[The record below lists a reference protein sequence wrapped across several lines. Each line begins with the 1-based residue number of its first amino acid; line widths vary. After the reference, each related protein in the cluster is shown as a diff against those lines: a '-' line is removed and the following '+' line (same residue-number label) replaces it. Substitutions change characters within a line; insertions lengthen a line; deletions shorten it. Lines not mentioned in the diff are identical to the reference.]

1 MEVDGRMPPTWSE
14 PEGEKFALG
23 TPEEQAHWQN
33 EYYRIVS
40 EAAERTPGDEGEA
53 FDGDGPWVGMRL
65 PRNDALYKVRGR
77 ARYAANLSPEG
88 MLHSRFVR
96 SEHPHARILNVDVSK
111 ARAAPGVCAVLTA
124 TDIAPER
131 LLIGTLTE
139 DTPVLAGDRAR
150 FAGEPIVAVAAES
163 AAEAD
168 AACLL
173 VDVRYEPLETV
184 LTPEAALAPAA
195 IQLDPEGNVIGDL
208 HHQAGD
214 VEAGLAEADIVLE
227 NTFTTEP
234 VDHCFLEPP
243 AGLAF
248 VDPEGV
254 LTVLVCT
261 QYPHY
266 HHRQVARVTGLP
278 MERVRVVQ
286 TVVGGAFGGKMDN
299 TVECVIAL
307 LALRTGRPV
316 RMIYTREE
324 VFTTTTKRH
333 AMTIRQRL
341 GATRDG
347 RLVALDTEYLADGGA
362 YRSYSLIVG
371 GRCVIHTGMPY
382 RIPNVRAHYV
392 VTFTN
397 HPPSGAMRSFGVVKV
412 AFAIESQ
419 LNELAD
425 RLGMSPI
432 EIRRI
437 NGMVDGERTPIGQ
450 TLWDIGFHQTLDAI
464 EPIYEERKRVLAS
477 LDENGSGDGDG
488 RKRGLG
494 IACLGYGIGYS
505 GVRNP
510 STARMRVDAD
520 GVVTA
525 FCGTPD
531 IGTGS
536 DVSLAQIAA
545 QTAGIDVRRV
555 RVVSGD
561 STKTDDSGPTS
572 ASRTTYFSGNAAF
585 ICGRDFK
592 DQIESAV
599 ARRLGIAREQVRLE
613 NDRILAGNERMS
625 FEDACRSIASEV
637 GDICGYGKF
646 DPDISVSILT
656 FKGNPYPSYTYAT
669 HLAEVAVDEELGEV
683 EVVKYWTAHDAGT
696 VVNPTG
702 AEGQIE
708 GGVAMGIGQAL
719 WEKMVREDGVT
730 MNPHYRDYL
739 LPGAKDVPYDI
750 ECIFVDNKDRTGPYG
765 AKGVA
770 EVSMIPVPAA
780 VASAVTDAVGVR
792 PDHLPME
799 SEYLLRLMEAHRKT

>member
-1 MEVDGRMPPTWSE
+1 MPVRWSE

-23 TPEEQAHWQN
+23 TIEEQEHWQN

-40 EAAERTPGDEGEA
+40 QAAERTPGDEGDPIE
-53 FDGDGPWVGMRL
+53 GDGPWVGMRL

-88 MLHSRFVR
+88 MLHCRFVR

-111 ARAAPGVCAVLTA
+111 AKVAPGVRTVLTA
-124 TDIAPER
+124 EDIPSER

-139 DTPVLAGDRAR
+139 DTPILAGDRVR
-150 FAGEPIVAVAAES
+150 FAGEPIVAIAAES

-173 VDVRYEPLETV
+173 VEVEYEPLDTI
-184 LTPEAALAPAA
+184 LSPEAALAPDA
-195 IQLDPEGNVIGDL
+195 IRLDPEGNVIGDL

-214 VEAGLAEADIVLE
+214 VEAGLAQADIVLE

-248 VDPEGV
+248 VDPDGV

-278 MERVRVVQ
+278 MDKVRVVQ

-299 TVECVIAL
+299 TVECIVGL
-307 LALRTGRPV
+307 LALETGRPC
-316 RMIYTREE
+316 RMVYTREE

-341 GATRDG
+341 GAMRDG
-347 RLVALDTEYLADGGA
+347 RLVALDAEYLADGGA

-432 EIRRI
+432 EVRRI

-450 TLWDIGFHQTLDAI
+450 TLWDIGFLQTLDAI
-464 EPIYEERKRVLAS
+464 EPIYEERKRALAAR
-477 LDENGSGDGDG
+477 DDNGDGDG

-510 STARMRVDAD
+510 STTRMRVDAD

-592 DQIESAV
+592 DQFESAV
-599 ARRLGIAREQVRLE
+599 ARRLGLARDLVRLE
-613 NDRILAGNERMS
+613 NDRVLAGNERIA
-625 FEDACRSIASEV
+625 FEDACRSISGEV

-719 WEKMVREDGVT
+719 WEKVIREDGIIA
-730 MNPHYRDYL
+730 NPHYRDYL
-739 LPGAKDVPYDI
+739 LPGAKDVPHDV

-792 PDHLPME
+792 PDRLPME
-799 SEYLLRLMEAHRKT
+799 SEYLLRLIEANRKT

>member
-1 MEVDGRMPPTWSE
+1 MEVDGGMPPTWSE

-53 FDGDGPWVGMRL
+53 FGGDGPWVGMRL

-88 MLHSRFVR
+88 MLHCRFVR

-139 DTPVLAGDRAR
+139 DTPVLAGDRVR

-195 IQLDPEGNVIGDL
+195 IRLDPEGNVIGDL

-248 VDPEGV
+248 VDSEGV

-299 TVECVIAL
+299 TVECIIAL

-464 EPIYEERKRVLAS
+464 EPIYEERKRVLAAR
-477 LDENGSGDGDG
+477 DDNGSGDGDG

-599 ARRLGIAREQVRLE
+599 ARRLGVAREQVRLE

-719 WEKMVREDGVT
+719 WEKMVREDGIT

-739 LPGAKDVPYDI
+739 LPGAKDVPCDI
-750 ECIFVDNKDRTGPYG
+750 ECIFVDNRDRTGPYG

-799 SEYLLRLMEAHRKT
+799 SEYLLRLMEAYRKT

>member
-139 DTPVLAGDRAR
+139 DTPVLAGGRAR

-592 DQIESAV
+592 DQFENAV
-599 ARRLGIAREQVRLE
+599 ARRLGVAREQIRLE

>member
-1 MEVDGRMPPTWSE
+1 M
-14 PEGEKFALG
+14 
-23 TPEEQAHWQN
+23 
-33 EYYRIVS
+33 
-40 EAAERTPGDEGEA
+40 
-53 FDGDGPWVGMRL
+53 
-65 PRNDALYKVRGR
+65 
-77 ARYAANLSPEG
+77 
-88 MLHSRFVR
+88 
-96 SEHPHARILNVDVSK
+96 DV
-111 ARAAPGVCAVLTA
+111 
-124 TDIAPER
+124 E
-131 LLIGTLTE
+131 
-139 DTPVLAGDRAR
+139 
-150 FAGEPIVAVAAES
+150 
-163 AAEAD
+163 
-168 AACLL
+168 
-173 VDVRYEPLETV
+173 YEPLEPI
-184 LTPEAALAPAA
+184 LTPEAALAPDA
-195 IQLDPEGNVIGDL
+195 IQIDPEGNVIGDL

-248 VDPEGV
+248 VDPDGV

-266 HHRQVARVTGLP
+266 HHRQVARVTGLG
-278 MERVRVVQ
+278 MDRVRVVQ

-299 TVECVIAL
+299 TVECAISL
-307 LALRTGRPV
+307 LALETGRPV
-316 RMIYTREE
+316 RMIYTRDE

-347 RLVALDTEYLADGGA
+347 RLTALDAEYLADGGA

-382 RIPNVRAHYV
+382 RIPNVRAHYT

-432 EIRRI
+432 ELRRI
-437 NGMVDGERTPIGQ
+437 NGMVDGERTPIDQ

-464 EPIYEERKRVLAS
+464 EPIYERRKRAIAAQA
-477 LDENGSGDGDG
+477 GDG

-536 DVSLAQIAA
+536 DMALAQIAA

-572 ASRTTYFSGNAAF
+572 ASRTTYFSGNAAC

-592 DQIESAV
+592 DQFESAV
-599 ARRLGIAREQVRLE
+599 SRQLGVAREQVRLE
-613 NDRILAGNERMS
+613 GDRIVAGNERIG
-625 FEDACRSIASEV
+625 FEDACRSIAAEI
-637 GDICGYGKF
+637 GGICGYGKF
-646 DPDISVSILT
+646 DPDIEVSILT
-656 FKGNPYPSYTYAT
+656 FKGNPYPSYTYASRFRRT
-669 HLAEVAVDEELGEV
+669 ETQFAGEYSIADIATFPWLRPH
-683 EVVKYWTAHDAGT
+683 ER
-696 VVNPTG
+696 
-702 AEGQIE
+702 Q
-708 GGVAMGIGQAL
+708 GQAL
-719 WEKMVREDGVT
+719 SDFPNVERWFRAIERRPLERRSTGEHVRSEAVRGAVRAEKSHALPAQLAKLYAESSFAIPQMVSS
-730 MNPHYRDYL
+730 
-739 LPGAKDVPYDI
+739 
-750 ECIFVDNKDRTGPYG
+750 RTGGPLSTRQRQNYSRPHSLLSNFDAPSALPSRTFHLQTRGPSMLPYPLTTLLYRSPFAITAPATTVQVSPVSGCSLADGTRGICSSPLRTYAALPTRARGVG
-765 AKGVA
+765 AA
-770 EVSMIPVPAA
+770 LEAA
-780 VASAVTDAVGVR
+780 ALPT
-792 PDHLPME
+792 PDE
-799 SEYLLRLMEAHRKT
+799 TRRLARR

>member
-88 MLHSRFVR
+88 MLHCRFVR

-139 DTPVLAGDRAR
+139 DTPVLAGDRVR

-195 IQLDPEGNVIGDL
+195 VRLDPEGNVIGDL

-437 NGMVDGERTPIGQ
+437 NGMVDGERTPLGQ
-450 TLWDIGFHQTLDAI
+450 TLWDIGCHQTLDAI
-464 EPIYEERKRVLAS
+464 EPIYEERKRVLAAR
-477 LDENGSGDGDG
+477 DDNDSGDGDG

-585 ICGRDFK
+585 ICGQDFK
-592 DQIESAV
+592 DQFESAV
-599 ARRLGIAREQVRLE
+599 ARRLGVAREQVRLE

-683 EVVKYWTAHDAGT
+683 EVVKYWTAHEAGT

-719 WEKMVREDGVT
+719 WEKMVREDGIT

-750 ECIFVDNKDRTGPYG
+750 ECIFVDNRDRTGPYG

>member
-40 EAAERTPGDEGEA
+40 EAADRTPGDEGEA
-53 FDGDGPWVGMRL
+53 FDGDGSWVGMRL

-77 ARYAANLSPEG
+77 ARYAANLSPDG
-88 MLHSRFVR
+88 MLHCRFVR

-111 ARAAPGVCAVLTA
+111 ARAAPGVRAVLTA
-124 TDIAPER
+124 ADIAPER

-139 DTPVLAGDRAR
+139 DTPVLAGDRVR

-299 TVECVIAL
+299 TVECVIGL

-347 RLVALDTEYLADGGA
+347 RLVALDAEYLADGGA

-450 TLWDIGFHQTLDAI
+450 TLWDIGLHQTLDAI
-464 EPIYEERKRVLAS
+464 EPIYEERKRVLAAR
-477 LDENGSGDGDG
+477 DDNGSGDGDG

-536 DVSLAQIAA
+536 DMSLAQIAA

-592 DQIESAV
+592 DRFESAV
-599 ARRLGIAREQVRLE
+599 ARRLGVAREQVRLE

-719 WEKMVREDGVT
+719 WEKMVREDGIT

-739 LPGAKDVPYDI
+739 LPGAKDVPCDI
-750 ECIFVDNKDRTGPYG
+750 ECIFVDNRDRTGPYG

>member
-1 MEVDGRMPPTWSE
+1 MPTRWTE

-23 TPEEQAHWQN
+23 ALEEQEHWQS

-40 EAAERTPGDEGEA
+40 EASEQTRSAQEGA
-53 FDGDGPWVGMRL
+53 FDGDGPWVGLRL
-65 PRNDALYKVRGR
+65 PRNDALYKVRGM
-77 ARYAANLSPEG
+77 ARYAANLSPAG
-88 MLHSRFVR
+88 MLHCRFVR
-96 SEHPHARILNVDVSK
+96 SEHPHARLLNIDVSK
-111 ARAAPGVCAVLTA
+111 ARTAREVCAVLTA
-124 TDIAPER
+124 ADIAPER

-139 DTPVLAGDRAR
+139 DTPVLAGDRVR
-150 FAGEPIVAVAAES
+150 YAGEPIVAIAAES
-163 AAEAD
+163 AAAAD
-168 AACLL
+168 DACQL
-173 VDVRYEPLETV
+173 VDVEYEPLEPI
-184 LTPEAALAPAA
+184 LTPEAALAPDA

-248 VDPEGV
+248 VDPDGV

-266 HHRQVARVTGLP
+266 HHRQVARVTGLG
-278 MERVRVVQ
+278 MDRVRVVQ

-299 TVECVIAL
+299 TVECAISL
-307 LALRTGRPV
+307 LALETGRPV
-316 RMIYTREE
+316 RMIYTRDE

-347 RLVALDTEYLADGGA
+347 RLTALDAEYLADGGA

-382 RIPNVRAHYV
+382 RIPNVRAHYT

-432 EIRRI
+432 ELRRI

-464 EPIYEERKRVLAS
+464 EPIYERRKRAIAAQA
-477 LDENGSGDGDG
+477 GDG

-536 DVSLAQIAA
+536 DMALAQIAA

-572 ASRTTYFSGNAAF
+572 ASRTTYFSGNAAC

-592 DQIESAV
+592 DQFESAV
-599 ARRLGIAREQVRLE
+599 SRQLGVAREQVRLE
-613 NDRILAGNERMS
+613 GDRIVAGNERIG
-625 FEDACRSIASEV
+625 FEDACRSRPRSAGSAATGSSIPTSRSAFSPSRATR
-637 GDICGYGKF
+637 IRATRTR
-646 DPDISVSILT
+646 PISPRWQSMT
-656 FKGNPYPSYTYAT
+656 S
-669 HLAEVAVDEELGEV
+669 
-683 EVVKYWTAHDAGT
+683 W
-696 VVNPTG
+696 
-702 AEGQIE
+702 
-708 GGVAMGIGQAL
+708 
-719 WEKMVREDGVT
+719 
-730 MNPHYRDYL
+730 
-739 LPGAKDVPYDI
+739 AKS
-750 ECIFVDNKDRTGPYG
+750 R
-765 AKGVA
+765 
-770 EVSMIPVPAA
+770 S
-780 VASAVTDAVGVR
+780 
-792 PDHLPME
+792 
-799 SEYLLRLMEAHRKT
+799 

>member
-88 MLHSRFVR
+88 MLHCRFVR

-195 IQLDPEGNVIGDL
+195 IRLDPEGNVIGDL

-248 VDPEGV
+248 IDPEGV

-477 LDENGSGDGDG
+477 RDDNGSGDGDG

-592 DQIESAV
+592 DQLENAV
-599 ARRLGIAREQVRLE
+599 ARRLGVAREQIRLE

-799 SEYLLRLMEAHRKT
+799 SEYLLRLMEAHRKS

>member
-88 MLHSRFVR
+88 MLHCRFVR

-139 DTPVLAGDRAR
+139 DTPVLAGDRVR

-719 WEKMVREDGVT
+719 WEKMVREEGIT

-750 ECIFVDNKDRTGPYG
+750 ECIFVDNRDRTGPYG

-799 SEYLLRLMEAHRKT
+799 SEYLLRLMEARRKT

>member
-1 MEVDGRMPPTWSE
+1 MPARWTE

-23 TPEEQAHWQN
+23 ALEEQEHWQD

-40 EAAERTPGDEGEA
+40 EASEQARSAQEGA
-53 FDGDGPWVGMRL
+53 FDGDGPWVGLRL
-65 PRNDALYKVRGR
+65 PRNDALYKVRGM
-77 ARYAANLSPEG
+77 ARYAANLSPDG
-88 MLHSRFVR
+88 MLHCRFVR
-96 SEHPHARILNVDVSK
+96 SEHPHARLLNIDVSK
-111 ARAAPGVCAVLTA
+111 ARTAPGVCAVLTA
-124 TDIAPER
+124 ADIAPER

-139 DTPVLAGDRAR
+139 DTPVLAGDRVR
-150 FAGEPIVAVAAES
+150 YAGEPIVAIAAES
-163 AAEAD
+163 AAAAD
-168 AACLL
+168 DACQL
-173 VDVRYEPLETV
+173 VDVEYEPLEPI
-184 LTPEAALAPAA
+184 LTPEAALAPDA
-195 IQLDPEGNVIGDL
+195 IRLDPEGNVIGDL
-208 HHQAGD
+208 HHRAGD
-214 VEAGLAEADIVLE
+214 VEAGFAEADIVLE

-248 VDPEGV
+248 VDPDGV

-266 HHRQVARVTGLP
+266 HHRQVARVTGLG
-278 MERVRVVQ
+278 MDRVRVVQ

-299 TVECVIAL
+299 TVECAISL
-307 LALRTGRPV
+307 LALETGRPV
-316 RMIYTREE
+316 RMIYTRDE

-347 RLVALDTEYLADGGA
+347 RLTALDAEYLADGGA

-382 RIPNVRAHYV
+382 RIPNVRAHYT

-432 EIRRI
+432 ELRRI

-464 EPIYEERKRVLAS
+464 EPIYERRKRAIAAQA
-477 LDENGSGDGDG
+477 GDG

-536 DVSLAQIAA
+536 DMALAQIAA
-545 QTAGIDVRRV
+545 QSAGIDVRRI

-572 ASRTTYFSGNAAF
+572 ASRTTYFSGNAAC

-592 DQIESAV
+592 DQFESAV
-599 ARRLGIAREQVRLE
+599 SRRLGVAREQVRLE
-613 NDRILAGNERMS
+613 RDRIVAGNERIG
-625 FEDACRSIASEV
+625 FEDACRSIAADV

-646 DPDISVSILT
+646 DPDIEVSILT

-669 HLAEVAVDEELGEV
+669 HLAEVAVDDELGEV
-683 EVVKYWTAHDAGT
+683 EVVKYWAAHDAGT

-719 WEKMVREDGVT
+719 WEKVVRENGT
-730 MNPHYRDYL
+730 IMNPHYRDYL

-750 ECIFVDNKDRTGPYG
+750 ECIFVDNQDRTGPYG

-780 VASAVTDAVGVR
+780 VASAITDAVGVR
-792 PDHLPME
+792 PARLPME
-799 SEYLLRLMEAHRKT
+799 SEYLLRLIEACREE

>member
-88 MLHSRFVR
+88 MLHCRFVR

-111 ARAAPGVCAVLTA
+111 ARATPGVRAVLTA

-139 DTPVLAGDRAR
+139 DTPVLAGDRVR

-195 IQLDPEGNVIGDL
+195 IRLDPEGNVIGDL

-248 VDPEGV
+248 IDPEGV

-477 LDENGSGDGDG
+477 RDDNGSGDGDG

-592 DQIESAV
+592 DQFENAV
-599 ARRLGIAREQVRLE
+599 ARRLGVAREQIRLE

-719 WEKMVREDGVT
+719 WEKMVREDGIT

-739 LPGAKDVPYDI
+739 LPGAKDVPCDI
-750 ECIFVDNKDRTGPYG
+750 ECIFVDNRDRTGPYG

-780 VASAVTDAVGVR
+780 VANAVTDAVGVR